1 MKAMISMAAV
11 VLVIAM
17 TTPARAQDTP
27 EALYKAKCAMCH
39 GPDGA
44 GSAVGKKMGVKDFK
58 DPEIVKASD
67 ESLIKDTK
75 EGKGKMPKFEG
86 KLSDEQIKDVV
97 KYIRTLQKK

>member
-1 MKAMISMAAV
+1 MKAMISMAAI
-11 VLVIAM
+11 VLAIAM
-17 TTPARAQDTP
+17 TTPARAQGTP

-44 GSAVGKKMGVKDFK
+44 GSTVGKKMGVKDFK
-58 DPEIVKASD
+58 DPEILKASD
-67 ESLIKDTK
+67 ASLIKDTK

-86 KLSDEQIKDVV
+86 KLSDQQINELV

>member
-1 MKAMISMAAV
+1 MKAMISMAAI
-11 VLVIAM
+11 VLAIAM

-67 ESLIKDTK
+67 ASLIKDTK
-75 EGKGKMPKFEG
+75 EGKRKMPKFEG
-86 KLSDEQIKDVV
+86 KLSDDQIKDVV
-97 KYIRTLQKK
+97 QYIRTLQKK

>member
-1 MKAMISMAAV
+1 MKALVSVA
-11 VLVIAM
+11 VLVVVMAF
-17 TTPARAQDTP
+17 TVPARAQDTP

-58 DPEIVKASD
+58 DPDIVKASD
-67 ESLIKDTK
+67 ASLIKDTK